1 MPAPTPTPTPEPEP
15 ELELQP
21 VAAEPEAQAQA
32 QQQPQPLSS
41 SAADGAK
48 GVTPAEAAC
57 TATPGLEAETGQQQQ
72 QQQQPLE
79 PLEPLEPPHPKPAV
93 GDGEPEPTT
102 TPGEGEVK
110 AAMDSEPAS
119 ARPAVPRRR
128 ADGEVSRP
136 VAADKTSIL
145 ETRLSNSP
153 VHGRNYLQ
161 VESPG
166 SGMVHM

>member
-1 MPAPTPTPTPEPEP
+1 
-15 ELELQP
+15 

-72 QQQQPLE
+72 QQQQQ

>member
-72 QQQQPLE
+72 QQQQ

>member
-72 QQQQPLE
+72 QQQQQ